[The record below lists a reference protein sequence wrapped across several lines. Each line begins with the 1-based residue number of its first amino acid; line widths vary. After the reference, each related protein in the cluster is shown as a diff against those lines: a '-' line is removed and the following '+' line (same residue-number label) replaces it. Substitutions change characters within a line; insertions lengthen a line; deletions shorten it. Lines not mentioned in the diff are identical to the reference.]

1 MHHDYTQ
8 TFIISTYQFKEN
20 VLLQLVQLVLLPNQ
34 LSLKVELE

>member
-20 VLLQLVQLVLLPNQ
+20 VLLQLVQLVLLVLLVLLPNQ
-34 LSLKVELE
+34 LH